1 MDDIDPQPQ
10 PFNHLAAKAKDVE
23 EAEAIVAE
31 AAEITEVEEEEA
43 DVTVDDIDPQP
54 QPFKPSKGKGRG
66 FGRKWLIVWKW
77 VGIWP
82 KLKPTL

>member
-23 EAEAIVAE
+23 EGEAIVAE
-31 AAEITEVEEEEA
+31 AAEITEVEEEET

-54 QPFKPSKGKGRG
+54 QPFNHQKAEVEDLAGNG
-66 FGRKWLIVWKW
+66 
-77 VGIWP
+77 
-82 KLKPTL
+82 

>member
-23 EAEAIVAE
+23 EVEAIVAE
-31 AAEITEVEEEEA
+31 AAEITEVEVVEITEVQEEET

-54 QPFKPSKGKGRG
+54 QPFNHQKAEVEDLAGNG
-66 FGRKWLIVWKW
+66 
-77 VGIWP
+77 
-82 KLKPTL
+82 